1 MARWV
6 CGGWAG
12 EINKMGRRR
21 GWVGAGLVVGQRVS
35 LSWQLGW
42 RWRKKRE
49 NEEATP
55 SEFGER
61 EGSGINEK
69 EEKKKE
75 KKIYI
80 YITTSVNTQIYMYIY
95 IHIYYIIFELQCTVK
110 PNFLAVSD
118 AITIRGLRAITSA
131 WA

>member
-1 MARWV
+1 MTEGVEKAEVARWV

-12 EINKMGRRR
+12 EINKMGRCR
-21 GWVGAGLVVGQRVS
+21 GWVGAGLVAGQRVS

-75 KKIYI
+75 KKKKIYI
-80 YITTSVNTQIYMYIY
+80 YIYIS
-95 IHIYYIIFELQCTVK
+95 LQV
-110 PNFLAVSD
+110 
-118 AITIRGLRAITSA
+118 
-131 WA
+131 